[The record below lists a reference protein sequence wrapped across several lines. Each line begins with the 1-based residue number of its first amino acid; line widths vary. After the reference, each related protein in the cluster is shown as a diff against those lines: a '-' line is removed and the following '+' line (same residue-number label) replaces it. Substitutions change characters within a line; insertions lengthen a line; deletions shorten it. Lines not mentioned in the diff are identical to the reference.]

1 MGIEYST
8 KNYEIIENIIEKK
21 PFYLCSID
29 INEYLSTEELNR
41 YLIYKNKEDENDILF
56 YFGKVV
62 LISDFTNVNEKLLLS
77 RSKKFSNI
85 EDLLQYITENI
96 KDPELINRVNLKN
109 KINITPDLNY
119 LNRLV

>member
-21 PFYLCSID
+21 PFYLCNID
-29 INEYLSTEELNR
+29 INEYLSTEELDR

-56 YFGKVV
+56 YFGKIV
-62 LISDFTNVNEKLLLS
+62 LISDFTNINENLLLS
-77 RSKKFSNI
+77 KSKKFNSI
-85 EDLLQYITENI
+85 EDLLDYITENI
-96 KDPELINRVNLKN
+96 KDPELINKLKLKN
-109 KINITPDLNY
+109 KVNITPDLNY

>member
-8 KNYEIIENIIEKK
+8 KNYEIIENIVEKK

-56 YFGKVV
+56 YFGKIV
-62 LISDFTNVNEKLLLS
+62 LISDFTNINEKLLLS